1 MSQYQL
7 EKAVARATGESVD
20 LIRERGFGLLFIP
33 IAYPRSDSCRRAT
46 ARKQAEAVEP
56 APALATADA

>member
-20 LIRERGFGLLFIP
+20 LIRERGFNLMFIP
-33 IAYPRSDSCRRAT
+33 IAYPRTDSCRRAT
-46 ARKQAEAVEP
+46 ARKQAAAVEP
-56 APALATADA
+56 APTLAPVNA